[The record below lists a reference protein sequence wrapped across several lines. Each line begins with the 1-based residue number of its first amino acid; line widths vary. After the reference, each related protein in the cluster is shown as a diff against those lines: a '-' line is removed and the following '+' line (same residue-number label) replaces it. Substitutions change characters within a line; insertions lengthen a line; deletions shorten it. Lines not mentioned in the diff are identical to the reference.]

1 MNNSLTKKATFVII
15 FKKGIGDKE
24 MKKLLSIIIAIVII
38 SSFSGCF
45 GSNTQLPTDRNESD
59 SSFSSSEEKTTEPTT
74 EKATEEET
82 TEPITESTTGSEA
95 ESIKL
100 TELTSVG
107 DQPEETDKLTDNYE
121 NNYRSAIISGSND
134 TYEYIL
140 DGKYSS
146 LKGTLYIPK
155 GESHDFNTTLTVKGD
170 GHILYSSPVM
180 TKTSKPVE
188 FDVPIA
194 GFNKLVIEWYEYQV
208 KCCIADPI
216 LVKANPNDSKAV
228 DIKTLPI
235 IITDLTSIDDKPE
248 RTFKL
253 TDTFGNTYSNAIYSR
268 SPHSDLSFEYLLDK
282 KYSKFKCTLYIPK
295 GEKLNKT
302 VTMIIDGD
310 GEEIYQSPAMSVSSK
325 PVDVEVDLSKY
336 NDVKIHFL
344 NDKGK
349 STNSKSLCLGT
360 PYFYLI

>member
-45 GSNTQLPTDRNESD
+45 GSNTQLPTDRNDSD

-180 TKTSKPVE
+180 TKKFSSDRPRRWVT
-188 FDVPIA
+188 A
-194 GFNKLVIEWYEYQV
+194 Y
-208 KCCIADPI
+208 
-216 LVKANPNDSKAV
+216 KATPHH
-228 DIKTLPI
+228 
-235 IITDLTSIDDKPE
+235 
-248 RTFKL
+248 
-253 TDTFGNTYSNAIYSR
+253 SR
-268 SPHSDLSFEYLLDK
+268 AACAE
-282 KYSKFKCTLYIPK
+282 
-295 GEKLNKT
+295 
-302 VTMIIDGD
+302 
-310 GEEIYQSPAMSVSSK
+310 
-325 PVDVEVDLSKY
+325 
-336 NDVKIHFL
+336 
-344 NDKGK
+344 
-349 STNSKSLCLGT
+349 
-360 PYFYLI
+360 